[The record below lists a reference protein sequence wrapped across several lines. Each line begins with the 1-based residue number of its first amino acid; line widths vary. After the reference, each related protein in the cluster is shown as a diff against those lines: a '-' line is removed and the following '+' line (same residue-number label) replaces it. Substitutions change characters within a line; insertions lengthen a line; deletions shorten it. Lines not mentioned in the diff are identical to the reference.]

1 MASAQNRTTAS
12 PRRRKGSGIG
22 AKCGLDSIVEVTT
35 ATTALLISE
44 VGLSEA
50 RYEVFS
56 GAAALA
62 YTTRHGLLEY

>member
-1 MASAQNRTTAS
+1 M
-12 PRRRKGSGIG
+12 
-22 AKCGLDSIVEVTT
+22 EVTT